1 MTAIKGKS
9 NIKVWIHQINIT
21 FWKIFIFLSIFFV
34 YFFDYFQLHAT
45 VWVFQTVHSFLHH
58 NGKCKKDV
66 TATKGKSN
74 LNVFTRIHKKL
85 LTTILYSGK
94 SLNFWTF
101 CFLLFSL
108 YYSFYLHA
116 FVGDATNGEYGRKDN
131 CNINLFFFFFKK
143 IFACSS
149 VSVHDSC

>member
-9 NIKVWIHQINIT
+9 NIKVWIHQINII
-21 FWKIFIFLSIFFV
+21 FWKIVIFLSIFFV

-101 CFLLFSL
+101 CFLCITLSIYMPL
-108 YYSFYLHA
+108 SEMPQMVNM
-116 FVGDATNGEYGRKDN
+116 VGKITVTL
-131 CNINLFFFFFKK
+131 IFFFFFKK